1 MTFDEIVA
9 QVQLPFNLTSTSS
22 ATRIGGWV
30 NMGYKKLCSDF
41 GIQTISTVEG
51 VVMNTTIGSRRM
63 VWGTTGTTPSTAVER
78 ILNLYD
84 TSGTPYRPIIEISRD
99 EMRNRPL
106 SSDPASL
113 YAVVLMGASS
123 VTIDLDAVAQTA
135 YPLTADVLSNQSTLT
150 GSAVPAFTEDY
161 HDILVFYGL
170 WREALKQQQ
179 WEAASRYEDMYHGP
193 ADANGNHMGGRL
205 AEYRYFLALS
215 AHRKVYSGKTPAQG
229 AITTARV

>member
-1 MTFDEIVA
+1 MNT
-9 QVQLPFNLTSTSS
+9 
-22 ATRIGGWV
+22 
-30 NMGYKKLCSDF
+30 GYKKLCSDF

-51 VVMNTTIGSRRM
+51 VASPTVIGTRRM
-63 VWGTTGTTPSTAVER
+63 TFSSTTTTPATSVER

-84 TSGTPYRPIIEISRD
+84 ATVTPYRPIIEISRD
-99 EMRNRPL
+99 EMRNRAL
-106 SSDPASL
+106 SSDPASA

-123 VTIDLDAVAQTA
+123 VTIDLDCVPATA
-135 YPLTADVLSNQSTLT
+135 YNLTADVLSNQSTLS

-161 HDILVFYGL
+161 HDVLVFYGL

-205 AEYRYFLALS
+205 AEYRYYLALS
-215 AHRKVYSGKTPAQG
+215 AHRKVYSGKTSQRS
-229 AITTARV
+229 TVTARI